1 VAGVSGLSEGNFL
14 TPAAYQKDEVAKTEE
29 VERREGK
36 VKELNTLV
44 ESNIQLPKS
53 KVGL

>member
-1 VAGVSGLSEGNFL
+1 LSEESFL
-14 TPAAYQKDEVAKTEE
+14 TPATYQKDEAAKTEE

-36 VKELNTLV
+36 VKEVNTLV
-44 ESNIQLPKS
+44 ELSIQLPKS